1 LDFDLLSFGIHFS
14 FSTMSV
20 LEIQSETLVNDILK
34 LKDQRKAIILAHNYQ
49 LGEVQDIADFVG
61 DSLDL
66 SRQAANTNAE
76 VIVFCGV
83 GFMAETAKIL
93 SPDKTVLMPDLNAG
107 CAMANMITLRQL
119 KEMKRRHPEAV
130 VVCYVNT
137 TAEIKAESDYCC
149 TSANAV
155 KVVKSI
161 PEEKEILFI
170 PDKYLG
176 DYASRQANRK
186 MILWEGFCPTHR
198 RILAEDI
205 LKKKAQYPK
214 AEVLVHP
221 ECTPDVIAMADKV
234 LSTSGICRYAKESNS
249 EEFIIGTEIGILH
262 RLKKENPQKH
272 FYPASLLAECSNMKL
287 NNLEKILW
295 SLEDMVYPIEVPPEI
310 AQRAKRS
317 IDRML
322 EIV

>member
-1 LDFDLLSFGIHFS
+1 
-14 FSTMSV
+14 MSV
-20 LEIQSETLVNDILK
+20 LEIQPDKLVSDILK
-34 LKDQRKAIILAHNYQ
+34 LKEERKAIILAHNYQ
-49 LGEVQDIADFVG
+49 LGEVQDIAGFVG

-66 SRQAANTNAE
+66 SRQAAKTDAD
-76 VIVFCGV
+76 VIIFCGV
-83 GFMAETAKIL
+83 HFMAETAKIL
-93 SPDKTVLMPDLNAG
+93 SPDKTVLMPDVNAG

-119 KEMKRRHPEAV
+119 KEMKKKYPEAV
-130 VVCYVNT
+130 VISYVNT
-137 TAEIKAESDYCC
+137 KAEIKAESDYCC

-155 KVVKSI
+155 KVVQSI
-161 PEEKEILFI
+161 PKDKEILFV

-176 DYASRQANRK
+176 DYVSRQANRK
-186 MILWEGFCPTHR
+186 MILWDGFCPTHR

-234 LSTSGICRYAKESNS
+234 FSTTGICRYAKESLS
-249 EEFIIGTEIGILH
+249 EEFIVGTEIGILH

-272 FYPASLLAECSNMKL
+272 FYPASELSECSNMKL

-295 SLEDMVYPIEVPPEI
+295 SLQDMVYSIEVPPYI
-310 AQRAKRS
+310 AQRAKKA
-317 IDRML
+317 IDRMI

>member
-1 LDFDLLSFGIHFS
+1 
-14 FSTMSV
+14 MSV
-20 LEIQSETLVNDILK
+20 LEIQPDKLKSDILK
-34 LKDQRKAIILAHNYQ
+34 LKEERKAVILAHNYQ

-66 SRQAANTNAE
+66 SRKAAATDAE

-83 GFMAETAKIL
+83 HFMAETAKIL
-93 SPDKTVLMPDLNAG
+93 SPDKTVLMPDVNAG

-119 KEMKRRHPEAV
+119 NEMKKKHPDAV
-130 VVCYVNT
+130 VVSYVNT
-137 TAEIKAESDYCC
+137 KAEIKAESDYCC

-155 KVVKSI
+155 KVVQSI
-161 PEEKEILFI
+161 PKDKEILFI

-176 DYASRQANRK
+176 DYVSRQTNRQ

-234 LSTSGICRYAKESNS
+234 FSTTGICRYAQESGS

-262 RLKKENPQKH
+262 RLKKENPEKH
-272 FYPASLLAECSNMKL
+272 FYPASELAECSNMKL
-287 NNLEKILW
+287 INLEKILW
-295 SLEDMVYPIEVPPEI
+295 SLEDMIYPVEVPPDI
-310 AQRAKRS
+310 AQRAKRA

>member
-1 LDFDLLSFGIHFS
+1 
-14 FSTMSV
+14 MSIV
-20 LEIQSETLVNDILK
+20 EERDEQLVSSILK
-34 LKDQRKAIILAHNYQ
+34 LKDERKAIILAHNYQ
-49 LGEVQDIADFVG
+49 IGEVQDIADYAG
-61 DSLDL
+61 DSLGL
-66 SRQAANTNAE
+66 SQQAAETDAE

-83 GFMAETAKIL
+83 HFMAETAKIL
-93 SPDKTVLMPDLNAG
+93 SPEKTVLMPDLNAG

-119 KEMKRRHPEAV
+119 KEMKKKHPGAV
-130 VVCYVNT
+130 VVSYVNT
-137 TAEIKAESDYCC
+137 TAEVY
-149 TSANAV
+149 
-155 KVVKSI
+155 
-161 PEEKEILFI
+161 
-170 PDKYLG
+170 
-176 DYASRQANRK
+176 
-186 MILWEGFCPTHR
+186 CPTHR

-205 LKKKAQYPK
+205 LKKKALYPK

-262 RLKKENPQKH
+262 RLKKESPSKK
-272 FYPASLLAECSNMKL
+272 FYPASILSDCSNMKL
-287 NNLEKILW
+287 NSLEKILW
-295 SLEDMVYPIEVPPEI
+295 SLEDMIYEVEVPNDI

>member
-1 LDFDLLSFGIHFS
+1 M
-14 FSTMSV
+14 T
-20 LEIQSETLVNDILK
+20 EAKSEKLVNDILK
-34 LKDQRKAIILAHNYQ
+34 LKEERKAIVLAHNYQ
-49 LGEVQDIADFVG
+49 IGEVQDIAEFVG
-61 DSLDL
+61 DSLGL
-66 SRQAANTNAE
+66 SQQAAKTDAE

-83 GFMAETAKIL
+83 HFMAETAKIL
-93 SPDKTVLMPDLNAG
+93 SPNKTVLMPDLNAG
-107 CAMANMITLRQL
+107 CAMANMITPRQL
-119 KEMKRRHPEAV
+119 KEMKKKHPEAV
-130 VVCYVNT
+130 VVTYVNT

-155 KVVKSI
+155 KVVQSI
-161 PEEKEILFI
+161 PQEKEILFI

-176 DYASRQANRK
+176 DFASRQANRK
-186 MILWEGFCPTHR
+186 MILWEGYCPTHR

-249 EEFIIGTEIGILH
+249 GEFIIGTEIGILH
-262 RLKKENPQKH
+262 RLQKENPQKK
-272 FYPASLLAECSNMKL
+272 FYPASNLADCSNMKL

-295 SLEDMVYPIEVPPEI
+295 SLEDMLYPVEVPPDI
-310 AQRAKRS
+310 ARRAKRS

>member
-1 LDFDLLSFGIHFS
+1 MQVSNIED
-14 FSTMSV
+14 
-20 LEIQSETLVNDILK
+20 EKLVNDILK
-34 LKDQRKAIILAHNYQ
+34 LKEERKAVILAHNYQ
-49 LGEVQDIADFVG
+49 IGEVQDIADFVG

-66 SRQAANTNAE
+66 SQRAASTGAE

-83 GFMAETAKIL
+83 HFMAETAKIL
-93 SPDKTVLMPDLNAG
+93 SPDKTVLMPDKNAG
-107 CAMANMITLRQL
+107 CAMANMITPRQL
-119 KEMKRRHPEAV
+119 NEMKRKHPDAV
-130 VVCYVNT
+130 VVCYVNC
-137 TAEIKAESDYCC
+137 TAEIKAGSDYCC

-155 KVVKSI
+155 KVIKSI
-161 PEEKEILFI
+161 PQEKEILFI

-176 DYASRQANRK
+176 DYASKQANRK
-186 MILWEGFCPTHR
+186 MILWEGYCPTHR

-205 LKKKAQYPK
+205 LKMKTQHTK

-234 LSTSGICRYAKESNS
+234 LSTSGICRQAKESEA

-262 RLKKENPQKH
+262 RLKKENPQKK
-272 FYPASLLAECSNMKL
+272 FYPASNLADCPNMKL

-295 SLEDMVYPIEVPPEI
+295 SLEDMIYPVEVPPEI
-310 AQRAKRS
+310 AQKAKKS

>member
-1 LDFDLLSFGIHFS
+1 
-14 FSTMSV
+14 MSV
-20 LEIQSETLVNDILK
+20 TGVKDEKLIEDILK
-34 LKDQRKAIILAHNYQ
+34 LKQDRNAIVLAHNYQ
-49 LGEVQDIADFVG
+49 IGEVQDIADFVG
-61 DSLDL
+61 DSLGL
-66 SRQAANTNAE
+66 SQQAAKTDAE

-83 GFMAETAKIL
+83 HFMAETAKIL
-93 SPDKTVLMPDLNAG
+93 SPNKTVLMPDLNAG
-107 CAMANMITLRQL
+107 CAMANMITTRQL
-119 KEMKRRHPEAV
+119 MEMKKRYAGAA
-130 VVCYVNT
+130 VVCYVNC

-155 KVVKSI
+155 TVVQSI
-161 PEEKEILFI
+161 PPDKEILFI

-176 DYASRQANRK
+176 DYTAKQANRLL
-186 MILWEGFCPTHR
+186 ILWEGYCPTHR

-221 ECTPDVIAMADKV
+221 ECTPDVIAMANKV

-249 EEFIIGTEIGILH
+249 EEFIIGTEIGILQ
-262 RLKKENPQKH
+262 RLKKENPGKK
-272 FYPASLLAECSNMKL
+272 FYPASDLADCPNMKL

-295 SLEDMVYPIEVPPEI
+295 SLEDMMYPVEVPPDI
-310 AQRAKRS
+310 ARRAKRS

>member
-1 LDFDLLSFGIHFS
+1 
-14 FSTMSV
+14 MSV
-20 LEIQSETLVNDILK
+20 SEVINEKLVNDILK
-34 LKDQRKAIILAHNYQ
+34 LKQERKAIILAHNYQ
-49 LGEVQDIADFVG
+49 IGEVQDIADFVG

-66 SRQAANTNAE
+66 SRQAAKTDAE

-83 GFMAETAKIL
+83 HFMAETAKIL
-93 SPDKTVLMPDLNAG
+93 SPNKTVLMPDLNAG

-119 KEMKRRHPEAV
+119 KEMKRKHPETV
-130 VVCYVNT
+130 VVSYVNT
-137 TAEIKAESDYCC
+137 SAEIKAESDYCC

-155 KVVKSI
+155 KVVSAI
-161 PEEKEILFI
+161 PREKEIIFI

-176 DYASRQANRK
+176 DYVSKQANRK
-186 MILWEGFCPTHR
+186 LILWEGYCPTHR

-205 LKKKAQYPK
+205 LKKRAQYPK

-234 LSTSGICRYAKESNS
+234 LSTSGICKYAKESNS

-262 RLKKENPQKH
+262 RLQKESPHKK
-272 FYPASLLAECSNMKL
+272 FYPASILSDCPNMKL

-295 SLEDMVYPIEVPPEI
+295 SLEDMIYKIEVPPDI

-322 EIV
+322 ELV

>member
-1 LDFDLLSFGIHFS
+1 MTVPEVKD
-14 FSTMSV
+14 
-20 LEIQSETLVNDILK
+20 EKLVDDILK
-34 LKDQRKAIILAHNYQ
+34 LKEERKAIILAHNYQ
-49 LGEVQDIADFVG
+49 IGEVQDIADFVG

-66 SRQAANTNAE
+66 SQKAAQTGAK

-83 GFMAETAKIL
+83 HFMAETAKIL
-93 SPDKTVLMPDLNAG
+93 SPDKTVLMPDINAG

-119 KEMKRRHPEAV
+119 KEMKKKHPEAV
-130 VVCYVNT
+130 VVSYVNT

-155 KVVKSI
+155 KVVQTI
-161 PEEKEILFI
+161 PQEKEILFI

-176 DYASRQANRK
+176 DYVSRQANRK
-186 MILWEGFCPTHR
+186 MILWEGYCPTHR

-249 EEFIIGTEIGILH
+249 EEFIIGTEIGILY
-262 RLKKENPQKH
+262 RLKKENPDKK
-272 FYPASLLAECSNMKL
+272 FYPASILSDCPNMKL

-295 SLEDMVYPIEVPPEI
+295 SLEDMIYKVEVPPDI

>member
-1 LDFDLLSFGIHFS
+1 VKGTSHY
-14 FSTMSV
+14 MSIP
-20 LEIQSETLVNDILK
+20 EIKDEKLINDILK
-34 LKDQRKAIILAHNYQ
+34 FKEERKAIILAHNYQ
-49 LGEVQDIADFVG
+49 IGEVQDIADFVG

-66 SRQAANTNAE
+66 SQKAAQTGAK

-83 GFMAETAKIL
+83 HFMAETAKIL
-93 SPDKTVLMPDLNAG
+93 SPDKTVLMPDINAG

-119 KEMKRRHPEAV
+119 KEMKKKHPEAV
-130 VVCYVNT
+130 VVSYVNT

-155 KVVKSI
+155 KVVQTI
-161 PEEKEILFI
+161 PQEKEILFI

-176 DYASRQANRK
+176 DYVSKQANRK
-186 MILWEGFCPTHR
+186 MILWEGYCPTHR

-262 RLKKENPQKH
+262 RLKKENPDKK
-272 FYPASLLAECSNMKL
+272 FYPASILSDCPNMKL

-295 SLEDMVYPIEVPPEI
+295 SLEDMIYKVEVPPDI

>member
-1 LDFDLLSFGIHFS
+1 
-14 FSTMSV
+14 MQV
-20 LEIQSETLVNDILK
+20 SEVRDEKMISDILK
-34 LKDQRKAIILAHNYQ
+34 LKEERKAIILAHNYQ
-49 LGEVQDIADFVG
+49 IGEVQDIADFVG
-61 DSLDL
+61 DSLGL
-66 SRQAANTNAE
+66 SQQAAATDAE

-83 GFMAETAKIL
+83 HFMAETAKIL

-107 CAMANMITLRQL
+107 CAMANMITPRQL
-119 KEMKRRHPEAV
+119 KEMKKKHPGAV
-130 VVCYVNT
+130 VVCYVNC
-137 TAEIKAESDYCC
+137 TAEIKALSDYCC

-161 PEEKEILFI
+161 PPDKEIVFV

-176 DYASRQANRK
+176 DYAAKQANRK
-186 MILWEGFCPTHR
+186 LILWEGYCPTHR

-205 LKKKAQYPK
+205 LRMKAQYPK

-234 LSTSGICRYAKESNS
+234 LSTSGISRRATESDS
-249 EEFIIGTEIGILH
+249 EEFIIGTEIGMLH
-262 RLKKENPQKH
+262 RLKKENPEKR
-272 FYPASLLAECSNMKL
+272 FYAASSLADCSNMKL

-295 SLEDMVYPIEVPPEI
+295 SLEDMIYPVEVPPDI
-310 AQRAKRS
+310 AKAAKRS

>member
-1 LDFDLLSFGIHFS
+1 
-14 FSTMSV
+14 MSV
-20 LEIQSETLVNDILK
+20 LEIQHDKLVNDIAK
-34 LKDQRKAIILAHNYQ
+34 LKGERKAIILAHNYQ

-66 SRQAANTNAE
+66 SRQAAKTDAD

-83 GFMAETAKIL
+83 HFMAETAKIL
-93 SPDKTVLMPDLNAG
+93 SPGKIVLMPDLNAG
-107 CAMANMITLRQL
+107 CAMANMITVRQL
-119 KEMKRRHPEAV
+119 MEMKKRHPQAV

-149 TSANAV
+149 TSANAL
-155 KVVKSI
+155 KVVQSI
-161 PEEKEILFI
+161 PKEKEILFI

-176 DYASRQANRK
+176 DYTSRQTGRK
-186 MILWEGFCPTHR
+186 MILWEGYCPTHR

-205 LKKKAQYPK
+205 LKKKAMYPR

-234 LSTSGICRYAKESNS
+234 LSTTGICRYARESSS
-249 EEFIIGTEIGILH
+249 EEFIIGTEIGILY
-262 RLKKENPQKH
+262 RLKKENPQKS
-272 FYPASLLAECSNMKL
+272 FYPASVLAECANMKL

-295 SLEDMVYPIEVPPEI
+295 SLEDMIYPIEVPPDI
-310 AQRAKRS
+310 AQRAKRA
-317 IDRML
+317 IDRMI

>member
-1 LDFDLLSFGIHFS
+1 
-14 FSTMSV
+14 MSV
-20 LEIQSETLVNDILK
+20 LQIQHEKLLNDIFK
-34 LKDQRKAIILAHNYQ
+34 LKEERKAVILVHNYQ
-49 LGEVQDIADFVG
+49 IEEVQDIADFMG

-66 SRQAANTNAE
+66 SRQAAKTDAE

-83 GFMAETAKIL
+83 HFMAETAKIL
-93 SPDKTVLMPDLNAG
+93 SPQKTVLMPDVNAG

-119 KEMKRRHPEAV
+119 KEMKKRHPDAV
-130 VVCYVNT
+130 VVSYVNT
-137 TAEIKAESDYCC
+137 KAEIKAESDYCC

-155 KVVKSI
+155 KVVQSI
-161 PEEKEILFI
+161 PKEKEILFI

-176 DYASRQANRK
+176 DYTSKQTNRK

-198 RILAEDI
+198 RILSEDV

-234 LSTSGICRYAKESNS
+234 LSTTGICRYAKESKS
-249 EEFIIGTEIGILH
+249 EEFIIGTEIGILY
-262 RLKKENPQKH
+262 RLKKENPQKQ
-272 FYPASLLAECSNMKL
+272 FYPASELAECANMKL

-295 SLEDMVYPIEVPPEI
+295 SLEDMVYPIEVPPDI
-310 AQRAKRS
+310 AQRAKRA
-317 IDRML
+317 IDRMI

>member
-1 LDFDLLSFGIHFS
+1 
-14 FSTMSV
+14 MSV
-20 LEIQSETLVNDILK
+20 TGVKDEKLIEDILK
-34 LKDQRKAIILAHNYQ
+34 LKEDRNAIILAHNYQ
-49 LGEVQDIADFVG
+49 IGEVQDIADFAG
-61 DSLDL
+61 DSLGL
-66 SRQAANTNAE
+66 SQQAAKTEAE

-83 GFMAETAKIL
+83 HFMAETAKIL
-93 SPDKTVLMPDLNAG
+93 SPNKTVLMPDLNAG
-107 CAMANMITLRQL
+107 CAMANMITPRQL
-119 KEMKRRHPEAV
+119 KEMKTRHPGAV
-130 VVCYVNT
+130 VVCYVNCS
-137 TAEIKAESDYCC
+137 AEIKAESDYCC

-155 KVVKSI
+155 KVVQSI
-161 PEEKEILFI
+161 AQEKEILFV

-176 DYASRQANRK
+176 DYTAKQANR
-186 MILWEGFCPTHR
+186 MLILWEGYCPTHR

-221 ECTPDVIAMADKV
+221 ECTPDVIAMANKV

-249 EEFIIGTEIGILH
+249 EEFIIGTEVGILH
-262 RLKKENPQKH
+262 RLKKENPGKK
-272 FYPASLLAECSNMKL
+272 FYPASDLADCPNMKL

-295 SLEDMVYPIEVPPEI
+295 SLEDMMYPVEVPPDI
-310 AQRAKRS
+310 ARRAKRS

>member
-1 LDFDLLSFGIHFS
+1 
-14 FSTMSV
+14 
-20 LEIQSETLVNDILK
+20 
-34 LKDQRKAIILAHNYQ
+34 
-49 LGEVQDIADFVG
+49 
-61 DSLDL
+61 
-66 SRQAANTNAE
+66 
-76 VIVFCGV
+76 
-83 GFMAETAKIL
+83 MAETAKIL

-119 KEMKRRHPEAV
+119 KEVKSRHPGAV
-130 VVCYVNT
+130 VVCYVNCS
-137 TAEIKAESDYCC
+137 AEIKAESDYCC

-155 KVVKSI
+155 KVVQSI
-161 PEEKEILFI
+161 AQEKEILFV

-176 DYASRQANRK
+176 DYTAKQANR
-186 MILWEGFCPTHR
+186 MLILWEGYCPTHR

-221 ECTPDVIAMADKV
+221 ECTPDVIAMANKV
-234 LSTSGICRYAKESNS
+234 LSTSGICRYARESNS
-249 EEFIIGTEIGILH
+249 GEFIIGTEIGILH
-262 RLKKENPQKH
+262 RLKKENPGKK
-272 FYPASLLAECSNMKL
+272 FYPATELADCPNMKL

-295 SLEDMVYPIEVPPEI
+295 SLEDMTYPVEVPPDI
-310 AQRAKRS
+310 ARRAKRS

>member
-1 LDFDLLSFGIHFS
+1 MTVPEVKD
-14 FSTMSV
+14 
-20 LEIQSETLVNDILK
+20 EKLVNDILK
-34 LKDQRKAIILAHNYQ
+34 LKEQRKAIILAHNYQ
-49 LGEVQDIADFVG
+49 VGEVQDIADFVG

-66 SRQAANTNAE
+66 SQKAAQTGAE

-83 GFMAETAKIL
+83 NFMAETAKIL
-93 SPDKTVLMPDLNAG
+93 SPDKTVLMPDVNAG

-119 KEMKRRHPEAV
+119 KEMKKKYTEAV
-130 VVCYVNT
+130 VVSYVNT

-155 KVVKSI
+155 KVVQTI
-161 PEEKEILFI
+161 PQEKEILFI

-176 DYASRQANRK
+176 DYVSKQANRK
-186 MILWEGFCPTHR
+186 MILWEGYCPTHR

-262 RLKKENPQKH
+262 RLKKENPDKK
-272 FYPASLLAECSNMKL
+272 FYPASILSDCPNMKL
-287 NNLEKILW
+287 TNLEKILW
-295 SLEDMVYPIEVPPEI
+295 SLEDMIYKVEVPHDI

-317 IDRML
+317 IDKML
-322 EIV
+322 EIM

>member
-1 LDFDLLSFGIHFS
+1 VKD
-14 FSTMSV
+14 
-20 LEIQSETLVNDILK
+20 EKLVNDILK
-34 LKDQRKAIILAHNYQ
+34 LKEERKAIILSHNYQ
-49 LGEVQDIADFVG
+49 IGEVQDIADFVG

-66 SRQAANTNAE
+66 SRQAAKTDAE

-83 GFMAETAKIL
+83 HFMAETAKIL
-93 SPDKTVLMPDLNAG
+93 SPNKTVLMPDLNAG

-119 KEMKRRHPEAV
+119 KEMKKKHSQAV
-130 VVCYVNT
+130 VVSYVNT

-155 KVVKSI
+155 KVVSAI
-161 PEEKEILFI
+161 PREKEIIFI

-176 DYASRQANRK
+176 DYVSKQANRK
-186 MILWEGFCPTHR
+186 LILWEGYCPTHR

-234 LSTSGICRYAKESNS
+234 LSTSGICKYAKESNS

-262 RLKKENPQKH
+262 RLQKESPHKK
-272 FYPASLLAECSNMKL
+272 FYPASILSDCSNMKL

-295 SLEDMVYPIEVPPEI
+295 SLEDMIYKIEVPPDI
-310 AQRAKRS
+310 DQRAKRS